1 MLKTSKVPIPYIIVN
16 YSGIMAIIIW
26 YGVKSSSGVFKD
38 LTNGIY
44 YYDGGW
50 SAGLDTLTYRVYSRG
65 LNTQGGDCGG
75 FFSKLWSYMWR

>member
-44 YYDGGW
+44 YYDGG
-50 SAGLDTLTYRVYSRG
+50 
-65 LNTQGGDCGG
+65 
-75 FFSKLWSYMWR
+75 